1 MKVRRFALAAPIALL
16 ALPGSAAANPTLS
29 VDRPCYTPGQAINAS
44 GGGYTAGGEVR
55 MYMSVF
61 SRGGD
66 KFYFRPDPL
75 VADPAGNISDRLQA
89 PDLSLN
95 DDIVEDAALVANDQQ
110 MVDQGLP
117 PDESAGFAPFKLSI
131 FGVFVAPWDSH
142 KVDPKKVTTLRAYG
156 FEGLGPVLYAHYFLK
171 GKLKKT
177 VRIGALTGDC
187 GNLTKKMKQ
196 FPFRPVP
203 AGDYR
208 IDFDTSRAYLR
219 NAEGIRYPHVKVPAS
234 KAVR

>member
-1 MKVRRFALAAPIALL
+1 
-16 ALPGSAAANPTLS
+16 
-29 VDRPCYTPGQAINAS
+29 
-44 GGGYTAGGEVR
+44 
-55 MYMSVF
+55 
-61 SRGGD
+61 
-66 KFYFRPDPL
+66 
-75 VADPAGNISDRLQA
+75 
-89 PDLSLN
+89 
-95 DDIVEDAALVANDQQ
+95 
-110 MVDQGLP
+110 
-117 PDESAGFAPFKLSI
+117 
-131 FGVFVAPWDSH
+131 
-142 KVDPKKVTTLRAYG
+142 
-156 FEGLGPVLYAHYFLK
+156 VLYAHYFLK

>member
-1 MKVRRFALAAPIALL
+1 MNLRRLALAGPIALL
-16 ALPGSAAANPTLS
+16 ALPGGAAADPTRG
-29 VDRPCYTPGQAINAS
+29 VDRPCYTPGEAIDAT
-44 GGGYTAGGEVR
+44 GGGYTPGSQVE
-55 MYMSVF
+55 MSLSVV
-61 SRGGD
+61 SRGGI
-66 KFYFRPDPL
+66 KFYWLQDPL
-75 VADPAGNISDRLQA
+75 TADNGGNISARLRA

-95 DDIVEDAALVANDQQ
+95 DDVVEDVGLAASEQQ
-110 MVDQGLP
+110 QADQGTP
-117 PDESAGFAPFKLSI
+117 PPFGSTLFKLSI
-131 FGVFVAPWDSH
+131 FDVFVDPWDSR

-156 FEGLGPVLYAHYFLK
+156 FEGLGPVLYAHYLLR

-177 VRIGALTGDC
+177 VRIGTLSGDC

-208 IDFDTSRAYLR
+208 VQFDTSRAYS
-219 NAEGIRYPHVKVPAS
+219 AQADGIVYRHVKVPAS